1 LTPPS
6 LVREARG
13 GGDMDGDLHTWT
25 HPIRAQLAVEQLER
39 KLGIQIAATPDETE
53 SLGFGYE
60 PGEPPD

>member
-1 LTPPS
+1 
-6 LVREARG
+6 
-13 GGDMDGDLHTWT
+13 
-25 HPIRAQLAVEQLER
+25 LAVEQLER

>member
-1 LTPPS
+1 
-6 LVREARG
+6 
-13 GGDMDGDLHTWT
+13 MDGDLHTWT